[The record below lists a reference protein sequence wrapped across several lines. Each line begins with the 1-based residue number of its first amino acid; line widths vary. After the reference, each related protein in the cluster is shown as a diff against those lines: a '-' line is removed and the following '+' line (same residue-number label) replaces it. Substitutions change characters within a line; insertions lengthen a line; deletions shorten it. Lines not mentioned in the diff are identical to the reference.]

1 MGADG
6 VLSVVDLGLKDY
18 GDALTLQRALREDR
32 IARRV
37 DDTLLLLEH
46 PPTITLG
53 RRATADE
60 LRMTEEQMRSL
71 GIGIHQTERGGKS
84 TYHGPGQLV
93 AYPIIDLRARGLSV
107 PRFVHLLEE
116 TVIRYLASAGLQ
128 ASRRPG
134 YPGVWASGN
143 KVAAIGVHLKQWVSM
158 HGFAVNVDPDMRH
171 FDAIVACGIAD
182 AGVTSMAREMR
193 RSFAMSDVKVGI
205 ARAFSDV
212 FGYSKLQ
219 WHNAVAFPESVIPAI
234 PKAK

>member
-1 MGADG
+1 MPSGG

-18 GDALTLQRALREDR
+18 ADALTLQRALREER
-32 IARRV
+32 LAGRV

-46 PPTITLG
+46 PPIITLG
-53 RRATADE
+53 RRATSDE
-60 LRMTEEQMRSL
+60 MRMTEEQMRSL
-71 GIGIHQTERGGKS
+71 GIGVHQTDRGGKS

-93 AYPIIDLRARGLSV
+93 AYPVIHLRERGLSV

-116 TVIRYLASAGLQ
+116 TVICYLANAGLR

-134 YPGVWASGN
+134 YPGVWADGN
-143 KVAAIGVHLKQWVSM
+143 KIAALGVHLRQWVSM
-158 HGFAVNVDPDMRH
+158 HGFALNVDPDMRH
-171 FDAIVACGIAD
+171 FEAIVACGIAD
-182 AGVTSMAREMR
+182 AGVTSMARELR
-193 RSFAMSDVKVGI
+193 RSFAMSDVKVGV

-219 WHNAVAFPESVIPAI
+219 WHNAVAFPESVIQAT